1 MLEFKKLELQ
11 DKAWV
16 APIMREA
23 NELAC
28 EYCFGNLYMWSSVYK
43 NSIARYGNLF
53 LARDGGERP
62 MYLFPCGNG
71 SKKAAVEELMRCA
84 ANDGVPL
91 KMYSLTPKKV
101 RELETLF
108 PGQFDYFPM
117 REYFDYIYLSQDLIM
132 LAGRKYHA
140 KRNHLSYFKKTFQWQ
155 YEPLSEKNMDECLSM
170 NDSWEE
176 KNLEKNPEE
185 IGNERIAITRGLDKF
200 FELGFTGGVLRVDGR
215 VVAYTF
221 GEPLSDKVFCT
232 HVEKAFADMRG
243 GYPAINQMF
252 AENALSSYKLI
263 NREED
268 TGSEGLRKAKESYY
282 PAVLLPKYRAV
293 YKG

>member
-1 MLEFKKLELQ
+1 
-11 DKAWV
+11 
-16 APIMREA
+16 
-23 NELAC
+23 
-28 EYCFGNLYMWSSVYK
+28 
-43 NSIARYGNLF
+43 
-53 LARDGGERP
+53 
-62 MYLFPCGNG
+62 
-71 SKKAAVEELMRCA
+71 
-84 ANDGVPL
+84 
-91 KMYSLTPKKV
+91 
-101 RELETLF
+101 
-108 PGQFDYFPM
+108 
-117 REYFDYIYLSQDLIM
+117 
-132 LAGRKYHA
+132 
-140 KRNHLSYFKKTFQWQ
+140 
-155 YEPLSEKNMDECLSM
+155 M

-200 FELGFTGGVLRVDGR
+200 FELGFTGGVLRVDGQ

-293 YKG
+293 YTG